1 MKERVVWLVLLGA
14 GVAAG
19 LAVVSSIITYTPN
32 ARAQGA
38 AAASGAAE
46 GSAPTVMVTG
56 GPGAGVIVVSDA
68 IGRRI
73 TAVSY
78 VAAAGSFTNATI
90 QLSTPR
96 SFTY

>member
-1 MKERVVWLVLLGA
+1 MGLVLLGVC
-14 GVAAG
+14 VALG
-19 LAVVSSIITYTPN
+19 LAVVLSVIGYTPK

-38 AAASGAAE
+38 AAAVGPPA

-68 IGRRI
+68 AGRRI

-78 VAAAGSFTNATI
+78 VAASGGFTNAAI
-90 QLSTPR
+90 ELSSPR